1 MSKFLRSGLAA
12 PASWSKS
19 HIRGAVFRN
28 EIAEIFRR
36 GTEMIKTH
44 ESCAAVVD
52 SHAYGV
58 AGDIVGA
65 HQRPSHQVDRAW
77 AHARARTHAFATT
90 GGPLRRSRKRLS
102 RVAHR
107 AGSLRLA
114 GGIRAIDR
122 NREIHGDGAGGD
134 DPRHLRR

>member
-1 MSKFLRSGLAA
+1 MSKSLRSGLAA

-65 HQRPSHQVDRAW
+65 HERPRNQVDRAW
-77 AHARARTHAFATT
+77 AHAQPRAHAFAAT
-90 GGPLRRSRKRLS
+90 GGPLRRSRERLS
-102 RVAHR
+102 RVADG
-107 AGSLRLA
+107 AGSVRLA
-114 GGIRAIDR
+114 GSIGAIDR
-122 NREIHGDGAGGD
+122 HR
-134 DPRHLRR
+134 